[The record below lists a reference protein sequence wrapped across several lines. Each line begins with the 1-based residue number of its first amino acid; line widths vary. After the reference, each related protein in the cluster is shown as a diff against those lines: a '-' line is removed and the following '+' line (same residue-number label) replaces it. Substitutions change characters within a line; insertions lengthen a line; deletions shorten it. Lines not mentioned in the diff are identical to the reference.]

1 MRFWMTRFWILSA
14 LVLVPAVIAAAENW
28 PQFRGPH
35 GDGRAEASLPIEL
48 GEEQNVQW
56 KIAIH
61 GKGWSSPVIW
71 GDQLWLTTATEDGK
85 QMSAICIDRL
95 TGKVLRDMVVFE
107 NENPRFAHP
116 TNSYASCTP
125 VIEEGRIYVHFGSY
139 GTACLDTD
147 TGQKIWERRDFEC
160 NHWRGPGSS
169 PILDGD
175 KLIVAYD
182 GYDHQFVTALD
193 TGSGKTVWKRDRNI
207 DYGTDNG
214 DRKKAY
220 STATIVEHQGRRQVV
235 SPSATDTVSYDP
247 ETGEELWRVHHG
259 GMNAAAR
266 PLYAHGLVYIAAGS
280 GPLSLIA
287 VRPDGSGDVTDTHIE
302 WGFSKSAPKRPSPII
317 DGDLMFMIEDKGV
330 ASCINAKTA
339 DIVWQKRVGG
349 GEYRASPI
357 LAGGHVYFFSMAGRV
372 TVIEAAKEYKVVAEG
387 HFENGF
393 QASPAVADDRLYLRT
408 TKDIYCIAK

>member
-1 MRFWMTRFWILSA
+1 MHPRLFVPFLLCCTTLSA
-14 LVLVPAVIAAAENW
+14 ADRW
-28 PQFRGPH
+28 PQFRGPN
-35 GDGRAEASLPIEL
+35 GDGIAKAKLPIEFN
-48 GEEQNVQW
+48 EQENVAW
-56 KIAIH
+56 KIPIH

-85 QMSAICIDRL
+85 QMSAICVDRKSGEIL
-95 TGKVLRDMVVFE
+95 HDVVVFE
-107 NENPRFAHP
+107 NEHPRFAHP

-139 GTACLDTD
+139 GTACLNTS
-147 TGQKIWERRDFEC
+147 TAKKIWERRDFEC

-169 PILDGD
+169 PIMHED

-182 GYDHQFVTALD
+182 GYDYQYVTALD
-193 TGSGKTVWKRDRNI
+193 KGSGKTVWRKDRNI

-220 STATIVEHQGRRQVV
+220 STATVIEHDGRLQVI
-235 SPSATDTVSYDP
+235 SPSATDTISYDP
-247 ETGEELWRVHHG
+247 NTGSELWRVHHG

-280 GPLSLIA
+280 GPLELIA

-302 WGFSKSAPKRPSPII
+302 WGFSKSVPRRPSQII
-317 DGDLMFMIEDKGV
+317 LGDLMFMIDDKGV
-330 ASCINAKTA
+330 ASCINAKSA
-339 DIVWQKRVGG
+339 KVMWQKRVG

-357 LAGGHVYFFSMAGRV
+357 LAGDHIYFFSMDGQV
-372 TVIEAAKEYKVVAEG
+372 TVIEAAAKYKLVAKNQLG
-387 HFENGF
+387 TGF
-393 QASPAVADDRLYLRT
+393 QASPAVAGNSLYLRSL
-408 TKDIYCIAK
+408 KNLYCIEGE